1 VSHDASS
8 DIRRRW
14 TAVNLFLET
23 NNPSHLAVFV
33 GKGLGNSGGVFHPF
47 ETRPNVLRK
56 LDSAGELSFVDIYR
70 PTVQRGAPSRSTS
83 HFPPCPRNRLS
94 NGRGTLLP
102 PRQASRPSL
111 AAYGTGKWE
120 VSNEDSLC
128 SGWRST
134 RLRHYDRRLRLCRR
148 PDRGPRNR
156 RGRSEVAAGSSV
168 SFAGFPAAIAE
179 GKTANSCS
187 IASGASASNSAIIE
201 TARFP
206 SRGILTSLFD
216 LTGRVAIVT
225 GSSRGIGRAI
235 AERLAEHGATVVI
248 SSRKADACAEIAA
261 AVNRVCGREAAKPI
275 AANISSKDELQR
287 LVDETNKAFGRI
299 DILVCNAASN
309 PYYGPMAG
317 ISDEQFR
324 KILENNVLANHW
336 LIQMASPGMLER
348 NDGSIVIISSI
359 GGLKGSPV
367 IGAYNVS
374 KAADIQLARNLAVEW
389 GKHNVRVNCIAPGLI
404 RTDFARAL
412 WENPQTL
419 KAVTARTPLGRIG
432 EVDEIAGAAVYL
444 ASKAGSFMTGQTI
457 VIDGGAT
464 IAG

>member
-1 VSHDASS
+1 
-8 DIRRRW
+8 
-14 TAVNLFLET
+14 LE
-23 NNPSHLAVFV
+23 
-33 GKGLGNSGGVFHPF
+33 
-47 ETRPNVLRK
+47 EI
-56 LDSAGELSFVDIYR
+56 LS
-70 PTVQRGAPSRSTS
+70 
-83 HFPPCPRNRLS
+83 
-94 NGRGTLLP
+94 
-102 PRQASRPSL
+102 
-111 AAYGTGKWE
+111 
-120 VSNEDSLC
+120 
-128 SGWRST
+128 
-134 RLRHYDRRLRLCRR
+134 
-148 PDRGPRNR
+148 
-156 RGRSEVAAGSSV
+156 
-168 SFAGFPAAIAE
+168 
-179 GKTANSCS
+179 
-187 IASGASASNSAIIE
+187 
-201 TARFP
+201 
-206 SRGILTSLFD
+206 SLFD

-248 SSRKADACAEIAA
+248 SSRKADACAETVAA
-261 AVNRVCGREAAKPI
+261 INRALGREAAKSIP
-275 AANISSKDELQR
+275 ANISSKEDLRR
-287 LVDETNKAFGRI
+287 LVDETMSAFSRI

-336 LIQMASPGMLER
+336 LIQMAAQGMLER
-348 NDGSIVIISSI
+348 NDGAIIIISSI

-389 GKHNVRVNCIAPGLI
+389 GKHNIRVNCIAPGLI

-412 WENPQTL
+412 WENPETL
-419 KAVTARTPLGRIG
+419 KAVTSRTPLRRIG
-432 EVDEIAGAAVYL
+432 ETDEIAGAAVYL